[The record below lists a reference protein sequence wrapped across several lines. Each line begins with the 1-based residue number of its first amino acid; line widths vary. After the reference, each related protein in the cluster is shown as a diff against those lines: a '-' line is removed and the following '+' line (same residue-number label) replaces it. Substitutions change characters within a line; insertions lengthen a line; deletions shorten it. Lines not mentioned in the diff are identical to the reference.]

1 MHFFV
6 VCFLVLL
13 VVPSESFTSNQCL
26 LSIRPSLGRKSPS
39 FTSSSFTSSSSFA
52 LDAASSGGK
61 AGGRITLLPTEK
73 PVLSFSL
80 SFFSSL
86 LLLPTL
92 SLLLPLGQAAHTL
105 LLLALLLLSLPV
117 AILFAPLAALLSLTI
132 SSPKFYD
139 RLLSAYNAAVPTS
152 VDTNAARG
160 VDKLLDKIESSGL
173 SMFLGGG
180 GGDVAE
186 FALWI
191 LSPFLGTFL
200 NTVRRFASNV
210 QSSAGEGA
218 EVTAADGLGA
228 AVVNTILDAASSA
241 LYDFATLVSSV
252 YAAVCSVVVVLFIAL
267 GHI

>member
-1 MHFFV
+1 MRFFV
-6 VCFLVLL
+6 VCLLVLL
-13 VVPSESFTSNQCL
+13 VVPAESFNSNQFL
-26 LSIRPSLGRKSPS
+26 LSSRPSISRQSP
-39 FTSSSFTSSSSFA
+39 FSFTSSSSFA

-117 AILFAPLAALLSLTI
+117 AVLFAPLAALLSLTI

-173 SMFLGGG
+173 SVFLGGG

-200 NTVRRFASNV
+200 NTVRRFAANV
-210 QSSAGEGA
+210 QSSGEGA

-228 AVVNTILDAASSA
+228 AVVNTILDAASAA

>member
-1 MHFFV
+1 MRFFV
-6 VCFLVLL
+6 VCLLVLL
-13 VVPSESFTSNQCL
+13 VVPAELFTSNQFL
-26 LSIRPSLGRKSPS
+26 LSSRPSISIQSP
-39 FTSSSFTSSSSFA
+39 SSFTSPYSFA

-173 SMFLGGG
+173 SVFLGGG

-200 NTVRRFASNV
+200 NTVRRFAANV
-210 QSSAGEGA
+210 QSSGEDA

-228 AVVNTILDAASSA
+228 AVVNTILDAASAA